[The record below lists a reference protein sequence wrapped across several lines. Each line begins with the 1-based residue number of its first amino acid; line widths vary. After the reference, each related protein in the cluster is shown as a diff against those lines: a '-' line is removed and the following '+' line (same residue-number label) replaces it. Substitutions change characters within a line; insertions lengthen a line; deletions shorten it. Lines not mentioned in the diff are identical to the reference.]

1 MAVEID
7 ALEQNHTWS
16 MVPLP
21 PTMRVVGCKW
31 VFRIKYKADGSIE
44 RYKAQLIAKGY
55 TQQEGLD
62 YTETFSLMAKMVT
75 VKLFLALAAVQG
87 WVFHQ
92 LDVNN
97 AFLNGDLHEEVY
109 MSLPPGLHSKG
120 EGELVCKLHKSLYG
134 LKQPSRQ

>member
-1 MAVEID
+1 
-7 ALEQNHTWS
+7 
-16 MVPLP
+16 
-21 PTMRVVGCKW
+21 
-31 VFRIKYKADGSIE
+31 
-44 RYKAQLIAKGY
+44 
-55 TQQEGLD
+55 
-62 YTETFSLMAKMVT
+62 MAKMVT

-120 EGELVCKLHKSLYG
+120 ELDSKGEGKLVCKLHKSLYG